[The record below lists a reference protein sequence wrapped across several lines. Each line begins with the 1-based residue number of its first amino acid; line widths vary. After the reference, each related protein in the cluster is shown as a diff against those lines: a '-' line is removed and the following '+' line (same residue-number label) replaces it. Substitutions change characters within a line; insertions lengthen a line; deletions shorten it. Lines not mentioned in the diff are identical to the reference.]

1 MDKLLSARLSRAI
14 APAMGAA
21 LVCLLAGCQSYERA
35 PLSIADHR
43 DSMSTRLTDTEP
55 IAGFVERLT
64 AQGWEVPARFDLS
77 DGISLPEGEVLA
89 LFYNADLRLARL
101 DAGVAL
107 ANYET
112 AGLWEDPEFGFDG
125 AEILSPSGSPFE
137 FGLTLSLTIPI
148 SGRLG
153 VEKDRAG
160 AAYEAELRR
169 IVDAEWATRAQVRSA
184 WAAWTVSLNRLSLLQ
199 DTVVQTERIVSIA
212 DRLERAEELT
222 RVEARLLRAALVQ
235 ARSDVAQAERDEI
248 RTRIALLGLMG
259 LTPDTEAQL
268 LPSLATRETL
278 PVKDPVQ
285 RLIEA
290 NTALAV
296 RRSEYQVA
304 EETLRL
310 EVRKQYPDITIGSGY
325 GSEDDDD
332 RLLLGVSMPIP
343 SLNANRAGIADA
355 RAQREVARAAAETTF
370 ERLARELANAQ
381 AELNAVRSQLA
392 FYESELV
399 PMFDEQTSEVDQ
411 LADLGE
417 VDTFVLLETVTQ
429 TYATKSRLLDLRAA
443 EIAAVTEIDRL
454 LGPEQTASPAPV
466 SADGEGNGETLFD
479 DTHETAAQGDAPA
492 DGESQ

>member
-1 MDKLLSARLSRAI
+1 MDNLSSARFSRAI
-14 APAMGAA
+14 APATGAA
-21 LVCLLAGCQSYERA
+21 LLCLLAGCQSYERS
-35 PLSIADHR
+35 PLNISDYR
-43 DSMSTRLTDTEP
+43 DGMAARISDAEP
-55 IAGFVERLT
+55 VASFLERLT
-64 AQGWEVPARFDLS
+64 TQGWDVPDRFDPA
-77 DGISLPEGEVLA
+77 DGISLAEGEVLA

-160 AAYEAELRR
+160 EAYEAELRR
-169 IVDAEWATRAQVRSA
+169 IVDAEWTKRAQVRSA

-199 DTVVQTERIVSIA
+199 DTVQQTERIVAIA

-222 RVEARLLRAALVQ
+222 RVETRLLRGALVQ
-235 ARSDVAQAERDEI
+235 TRSDVAQAQRDEV
-248 RTRIALLGLMG
+248 RTRVSLLGLMG
-259 LTPDTEAQL
+259 LAPDAEVRL
-268 LPSLATRETL
+268 LPALVLREM
-278 PVKDPVQ
+278 PPIEDPIL
-285 RLIEA
+285 RLIES
-290 NTALAV
+290 NTMLAV
-296 RRSEYQVA
+296 QRAEYQVA

-310 EVRKQYPDITIGSGY
+310 EVRKQYPDISIGSGY
-325 GSEDDDD
+325 GSEDNDD

-355 RAQREVARAAAETTF
+355 RAQREVARATAETTF
-370 ERLARELANAQ
+370 EQLARELANAQ
-381 AELNAVRSQLA
+381 AELASIRSQLS
-392 FYESELV
+392 FYQDELV

-417 VDTFVLLETVTQ
+417 VNTFVLLETVAQ
-429 TYATKSRLLDLRAA
+429 TYAAKSRLLDLRAL
-443 EIAAVTEIDRL
+443 EITAATEIERL
-454 LGPEQTASPAPV
+454 LGPEEAASPSPVASTAEDEPATDNSAHNPAP
-466 SADGEGNGETLFD
+466 GLT
-479 DTHETAAQGDAPA
+479 PA
-492 DGESQ
+492 EEASR

>member
-1 MDKLLSARLSRAI
+1 MDNILSARQLRVV
-14 APAMGAA
+14 APTMGAA
-21 LVCLLAGCQSYERA
+21 LLCLLAGCQTYRRA
-35 PLSIADHR
+35 PLKIAEYR
-43 DSMSTRLTDTEP
+43 DSMSARVSDTEP
-55 IAGFVERLT
+55 ISGFVERLT
-64 AQGWEVPARFDLS
+64 EQGWDVPDRFDPS

-112 AGLWEDPEFGFDG
+112 ADLWEDPEFGFDG

-160 AAYEAELRR
+160 AAYETELRR
-169 IVDAEWATRAQVRSA
+169 IVDAEWTTRARVRSA
-184 WAAWTVSLNRLSLLQ
+184 WAAWTVGLHRQSLLQ
-199 DTVVQTERIVSIA
+199 DTVEQTELIVAIA

-235 ARSDVAQAERDEI
+235 ARSDLAQAQRDEV
-248 RTRIALLGLMG
+248 RTRVALLGLMG
-259 LTPDTEAQL
+259 LAPDAEVRL
-268 LPSLATRETL
+268 LPSLALRETS
-278 PVKDPVQ
+278 PAEDPVT

-290 NTALAV
+290 NTTLAV
-296 RRSEYQVA
+296 RRAEYQVA

-325 GSEDDDD
+325 GSEDNDD

-355 RAQREVARAAAETTF
+355 RAHREVVRATAETAF
-370 ERLARELANAQ
+370 EQLARELANAQ
-381 AELNAVRSQLA
+381 AELASVQSQLV
-392 FYESELV
+392 FYQNELV

-411 LADLGE
+411 LAELGE

-429 TYATKSRLLDLRAA
+429 TYATKSRLLDLRVA
-443 EIAAVTEIDRL
+443 EIVAATEIERL
-454 LGPEQTASPAPV
+454 LGPDEAASPSPVAPSTEGD
-466 SADGEGNGETLFD
+466 SAADNTPD
-479 DTHETAAQGDAPA
+479 STATGHTPAQEA
-492 DGESQ
+492 SR